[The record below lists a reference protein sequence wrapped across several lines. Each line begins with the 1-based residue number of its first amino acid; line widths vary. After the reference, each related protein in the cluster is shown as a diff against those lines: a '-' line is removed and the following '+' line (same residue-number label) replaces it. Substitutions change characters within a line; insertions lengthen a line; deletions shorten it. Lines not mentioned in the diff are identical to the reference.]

1 MNHLHPRIK
10 LSGIVVDLMDQSEAV
25 QHIINHASDPQD
37 SALSVVSANLDHIV
51 QFGHGSRWDGS
62 IGHSLNPTFPLR
74 DTDTLQDPK
83 AMSWLTLLDGA
94 PLVKRSRQLTGRQW
108 PRLAGSDLIG
118 PILDEAESKKLSV
131 GFLGGSPHV
140 QQQLAH
146 QLAEQRPD
154 LEVTGFWAPDR
165 KDLQD
170 HEYSVSLATQ
180 IKDSKTD
187 ILVVGLGKPRQEL
200 WMASYGSSTGA
211 KVLLA
216 FGAVVDFLAG
226 AVKRAPSWV
235 ALNGMEWA
243 WRLAL
248 EPKRLSQRYL
258 LHNPL
263 GLAMIRQDGSML
275 AASGPVP
282 MPTNYAVAPV
292 RGLKAFGRFVG
303 PDAHA
308 DVTVLAVTY
317 NNADSVEALIASL
330 REQALTLD
338 LRVIVADNGSTD
350 ETVAMLGTY
359 PDVICV
365 PTGANLGYAGGIN
378 HIRGLSGDCDAVL
391 VLNPDLTVNP
401 GAISAMLR
409 RMQLSGAG
417 IVVPRLLQPNGETYV
432 SLRREPT
439 ITRAVGDAFFGE
451 RFSQRPGWA
460 SEIDFDRESY
470 EHPHRVEWATGA
482 AVMVERRLHEL
493 LGAWDEQFFLY
504 SEETDYFRRARE
516 EGAQCWYEPKAVMM
530 HQMGGSG
537 SSTALNA
544 LMAVNRVKYV
554 RKHHSARFAQLYLQI
569 VRLHELLRITRP
581 AHRGIYRI
589 VANERLWD
597 SLPAAETDSVELGH
611 FPFGSIIIPAH
622 NESDVIRQTLMPLA
636 ELAELNLVK
645 VVVACNGCTDNTAQ
659 IARSFKGVEVLET
672 EVPSKVF
679 ALNLAEEAAGD
690 CFPRLYLD
698 ADIVITPS
706 ALRTTFEHLGAEA
719 TLSARPAFEYD
730 SKNASPLVRS
740 FYRARRRIPSTSTA
754 LWGAG
759 AYALSRNGRSRF
771 AEFPSLTADDLYI
784 DELFSAE
791 EKAIL
796 PTIPVRVQTP
806 RNVSSLL
813 RVLTRNYRGQ
823 REAKKDKDVRNES
836 SRRTLSEL
844 VSSVSGFQSLGDAC
858 TYASLV
864 LIARRRAKALE
875 ATVAPL
881 WERDDSSRT
890 QAQSIDKQGT

>member
-1 MNHLHPRIK
+1 MNHLHPRIS
-10 LSGIVVDLMDQSEAV
+10 LSGIVVDLMDRDEAI
-25 QHIINHASDPQD
+25 QHIISHASFPQ
-37 SALSVVSANLDHIV
+37 SGALSVVSANLDHVV

-94 PLVKRSRQLTGRQW
+94 PLVKRSRQLTGHQW

-118 PILDEAESKKLSV
+118 SILDEAEAKKLSV
-131 GFLGGSPHV
+131 GFLGGSPRV
-140 QQQLAH
+140 QQQLAF
-146 QLAEQRPD
+146 QLAEQRPE
-154 LEVTGFWAPDR
+154 LEVSGFWAPDR
-165 KDLQD
+165 TDLQN
-170 HEYSVSLATQ
+170 HEYSVSLAAQ
-180 IKDSKTD
+180 IRESKTE

-200 WMASYGSSTGA
+200 WMASYGSVTGA
-211 KVLLA
+211 NVLLA

-226 AVKRAPSWV
+226 TVKRAPSWV
-235 ALNGMEWA
+235 AMNGLEWA
-243 WRLAL
+243 WRLVL

-258 LHNPL
+258 LQNPP
-263 GLAMIRQDGSML
+263 GLALIRHAGSML
-275 AASGPVP
+275 SISGPVP
-282 MPTNYAVAPV
+282 MPTRFALAPAREV
-292 RGLKAFGRFVG
+292 RAFGHFVG
-303 PDAHA
+303 PGVRA
-308 DVTVLAVTY
+308 DVTILAVTY
-317 NNADSVEALIASL
+317 NNADSVEALISTL
-330 REQALTLD
+330 REEAQSLD

-350 ETVAMLGTY
+350 ETVARLDAH
-359 PDVICV
+359 PDVICI

-378 HIRGLSGDCDAVL
+378 HIRGLSGDCEAVL

-417 IVVPRLLQPNGETYV
+417 IVVPRLLQPDGETYV

-439 ITRAVGDAFFGE
+439 ITRALGDAFFGE
-451 RFSQRPGWA
+451 RFSQRPVWA

-470 EHPHRVEWATGA
+470 EHPHRVDWATGA
-482 AVMVERRLHEL
+482 AVMVESGLHER

-516 EGAQCWYEPKAVMM
+516 LDTQCWYEPKAVMT
-530 HQMGGSG
+530 HQLGGSG
-537 SSTALNA
+537 SSIALKA
-544 LMAVNRVKYV
+544 LMAVNRVRYV
-554 RKHHSARFAQLYLQI
+554 RKHHSARFALGYLQI
-569 VRLHELLRITRP
+569 VRMHELLRITRP

-589 VANERLWD
+589 VTNERLWD
-597 SLPAAETDSVELGH
+597 RLPAAEPNSVELDH
-611 FPFGSIIIPAH
+611 FPFGSVIIPAH
-622 NESDVIRQTLMPLA
+622 NESGVIRQTLKPLA
-636 ELAELNLVK
+636 ELAERKLVK
-645 VVVACNGCTDNTAQ
+645 VVVACNGCTDDTAQ

-672 EVPSKVF
+672 EVSSKVL

-690 CFPRLYLD
+690 SFPRLYLD

-706 ALRTTFEHLGAEA
+706 ALRTTFEHLNLEA
-719 TLSARPAFEYD
+719 TQSARPAFEYD
-730 SKNASPLVRS
+730 TKKASMLVRS

-771 AEFPSLTADDLYI
+771 TEFPSLTADDLYI

-791 EKAIL
+791 EKTVL

-806 RNVSSLL
+806 RDVSSLL

-823 REAKKDKDVRNES
+823 HEVMKNKAVGNES
-836 SRRTLSEL
+836 SLRTLSEL
-844 VSSVSGFQSLGDAC
+844 VSSISGFQSLGDAF

-864 LIARRRAKALE
+864 LVARRRARALE
-875 ATVAPL
+875 STVTPL
-881 WERDDSSRT
+881 WERDDSSRVQT
-890 QAQSIDKQGT
+890 QSIAKQGS